1 VEVEKI
7 IKLLK
12 IKNNKDFKDIRKM
25 IENHSLRY
33 NKKEELGKI
42 WFILSEEQINR
53 IIIQIYII
61 IVKEMIKEHIILI
74 DFN

>member
-1 VEVEKI
+1 MEVEKI

-25 IENHSLRY
+25 IGNHNLKY

-42 WFILSEEQINR
+42 WFILLEELINR
-53 IIIQIYII
+53 IIIQIYTT
-61 IVKEMIKEHIILI
+61 IVKEMIKEDIILI